1 MVHEPFRYSQ
11 VSAALPS
18 SSQRVVTTSEAEL
31 QTELDVPR
39 PASADDRVRRGHVRC
54 RAGEGVASHG
64 AELPELRRHDYRSAL
79 GKATKRLELA
89 ERCMREATRVAV
101 SRVRKVK
108 EGNPPTGRRLDVRG
122 IAEDIPAIAELAG
135 EADIVPVQ
143 EAVRNT
149 PRGSALDSNNRVHLP
164 TLEQLAPA
172 LPRRKIIG
180 QRKCQAMA
188 DVEVAVPAL
197 QSGPVAV
204 LRLRGTIERS
214 KVDGVRPGIAQNV
227 SETVPGSLRNRN
239 LQAMV
244 DGAIAILH
252 KVDEPQERETRGE
265 WPAGLLDR
273 KS

>member
-1 MVHEPFRYSQ
+1 MIKDVKKLGTQLDIEPLGDLSCFHQREIP
-11 VSAALPS
+11 VIEPRAA
-18 SSQRVVTTSEAEL
+18 
-31 QTELDVPR
+31 
-39 PASADDRVRRGHVRC
+39 
-54 RAGEGVASHG
+54 EGVASHA
-64 AELPELRRHDYRSAL
+64 AERSRIRGHNHRAILR
-79 GKATKRLELA
+79 KATKRLELA
-89 ERCMREATRVAV
+89 EHGVGRASRIAV

-135 EADIVPVQ
+135 EADIIPVR
-143 EAVRNT
+143 EAVRKT
-149 PRGSALDSNNRVHLP
+149 PRGPALDSNNGVHLP
-164 TLEQLAPA
+164 ALEQLAPA

-244 DGAIAILH
+244 DRAIAILH
-252 KVDEPQERETRGE
+252 KVDEPQEREAR
-265 WPAGLLDR
+265 
-273 KS
+273 

>member
-1 MVHEPFRYSQ
+1 MVKDVKKLGSQLDIEPLGDLCCFHQREIP
-11 VSAALPS
+11 VIEPRAA
-18 SSQRVVTTSEAEL
+18 
-31 QTELDVPR
+31 
-39 PASADDRVRRGHVRC
+39 
-54 RAGEGVASHG
+54 EGVASHG
-64 AELPELRRHDYRSAL
+64 AELPELRRHDCRYAL

-122 IAEDIPAIAELAG
+122 IAEDIPAVAELAG
-135 EADIVPVQ
+135 EADIIPVR
-143 EAVRNT
+143 EAVSKT
-149 PRGSALDSNNRVHLP
+149 PRGPALDSNNGVHLP
-164 TLEQLAPA
+164 ALEQLAPA

-214 KVDGVRPGIAQNV
+214 KVDGVRPGIAKYV

-244 DGAIAILH
+244 DGGIAILH
-252 KVDEPQERETRGE
+252 EVDEAQEREARPADTRTDGGRAIEGE
-265 WPAGLLDR
+265 RPAKLFAAIVQGW
-273 KS
+273 